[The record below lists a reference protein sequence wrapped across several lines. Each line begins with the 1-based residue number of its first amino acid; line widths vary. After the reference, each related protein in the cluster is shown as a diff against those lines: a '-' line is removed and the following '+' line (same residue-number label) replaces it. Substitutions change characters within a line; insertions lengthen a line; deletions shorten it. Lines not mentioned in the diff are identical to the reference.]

1 MSTPNYEM
9 NLDKMFTKL
18 VFIILLS
25 VSGLLCA
32 VKSACSLPADDV
44 IPLVDAEYYPA
55 VHKAF
60 TSAKKS
66 ILCVMYMAKLDKG
79 HTGGDEYQLVLDLVN
94 AHKRGVKVL
103 VIFDQNVK
111 FWEKG
116 KKRDIIERKS
126 EYAYDLLLRAGVPVF
141 YDSKN
146 RVTHSKVMVI
156 DKYITIVGSTN
167 WTYSALRK
175 NHEASVMIK
184 SQGVALAFEQK
195 LKRIEKKSAK

>member
-1 MSTPNYEM
+1 MQENKKITTI
-9 NLDKMFTKL
+9 LIFT
-18 VFIILLS
+18 IILS
-25 VSGLLCA
+25 VSGLLCE

-44 IPLVDAEYYPA
+44 TPLVNEEYYPE

-60 TSAKKS
+60 TNAKKS

-79 HTGGDEYQLVLDLVN
+79 HSGGDEYQLVLDLIN

-116 KKRDIIERKS
+116 KKRDVIERRSK
-126 EYAYDLLLRAGVPVF
+126 YAYNLLLRAGVPVF

-167 WTYSALRK
+167 WTYGALKK
-175 NHEASVMIK
+175 NHEASVMIR
-184 SQGVALAFEQK
+184 SRDVALAFERK
-195 LKRIEKKSAK
+195 LKRIEKISAK

>member
-1 MSTPNYEM
+1 M